1 MSDSLTST
9 FEPATLG
16 LQASVL
22 DLPGLS
28 HVFTTR
34 LGGVS
39 MGRFAELNLKYPVND
54 GDELA
59 GDEAVR
65 ENRRRV
71 CEFLKLPFESHVAC
85 QQVHG
90 ERVQRVTTAERGR
103 GSQDHHDGFADTDGV
118 LTAEAGIA
126 LMVMVADCYPVLMA
140 DPVQRVVAAVHSGW
154 RGTRLEITRKALQA
168 MISEYG
174 SKPEDI
180 RLAIGPGIGF
190 ERFEVGSEVVAAF
203 AGQFDLQDSQLVR
216 QVGEKYRLNL
226 PEILRRQ
233 ALAENLLPEHIEIV
247 PGCTLSDERFYSYRR
262 EAGVTGRQAG
272 WIGWQ

>member
-1 MSDSLTST
+1 MSEVSLL
-9 FEPATLG
+9 PLG

-22 DLPGLS
+22 KLPGLS

-39 MGRFAELNLKYPVND
+39 AGRFAELNLKYPVSE
-54 GDELA
+54 GDELT
-59 GDEAVR
+59 GYEHVR
-65 ENRRRV
+65 QNRRRV
-71 CEFLKLPFESHVAC
+71 CESLNLSFEDHVAC

-90 ERVQRVTTAERGR
+90 ERVQRVTATERGR
-103 GSQDHHDGFADTDGV
+103 GSQEHYDGFADTDGL

-154 RGTRLEITRKALQA
+154 RGTRLQITQKALQA
-168 MISEYG
+168 MISENG

-190 ERFEVGSEVVAAF
+190 SRFEVGPEVLEAF
-203 AGQFDLQDSQLVR
+203 AGQFDLEDPQLVR

-272 WIGWQ
+272 WIGWR